1 MGNLPT
7 AALGDHWFETAIP
20 PALRDTIQRGTLAG
34 SYRGVHMWKNPL
46 DLALY
51 QRLIWEAKPR
61 TIIEVG
67 TNAGGSALWFA
78 DLLGN
83 YGGGG
88 KVITIDINTIDW
100 ESVPQGGVPIIVI
113 NGDGRNLDE
122 VIDNDRY
129 IVINEGLSPDLIEHP
144 ILLVEDADHMPET
157 TAAVLAWWHRNSLP
171 GEYVV
176 IEDGNVEALYPGRCH
191 GGPLPAIR
199 AFLAEHM
206 GEYEVDTGYTDFYGK
221 NATFSPE
228 GYIRRIK

>member
-7 AALGDHWFETAIP
+7 AALGDHGFETAIP

-34 SYRGVHMWKNPL
+34 SYRGVPMWKNPL

-51 QRLIWEAKPR
+51 QRLIWETKPR

-78 DLLGN
+78 DLLGV
-83 YGGGG
+83 YGYDSVVLSIDVNPPAKKAIPDGGSPM
-88 KVITIDINTIDW
+88 IFI
-100 ESVPQGGVPIIVI
+100 GG
-113 NGDGRNLDE
+113 NGRNLDAAL
-122 VIDNDRY
+122 DCY
-129 IVINEGLSPDLIEHP
+129 EHP
-144 ILLVEDADHMPET
+144 ILLVEDADHLPET

-176 IEDGNVEALYPGRCH
+176 VEDGNVDGLYPGRH
-191 GGPLPAIR
+191 RGGPLLAIR
-199 AFLAEHM
+199 EFLARHPD
-206 GEYEVDTGYTDFYGK
+206 EYEVDRGYTDFYGR

-228 GYIRRIK
+228 GYIKRLK